1 MAKKGG
7 NQRVERES
15 GVCRSK
21 QKRAEATKPPSEPAK
36 ERNGKRRVSMAEH
49 DVDTKGTSRYSG

>member
-21 QKRAEATKPPSEPAK
+21 QKRAEATKPSSETGK
-36 ERNGKRRVSMAEH
+36 ERNAKRRARMAEL
-49 DVDTKGTSRYSG
+49 DNDTEGTSRYSG